1 MQSSKTNES
10 YIDNRYQTRENNS
23 CEQRSVIDW
32 GDLMGKFREISQKWS
47 GRRGSYSDVVITLA
61 GLQCSNDTDSAH
73 CQLCG
78 IQVSTSKLDTEPMD
92 IHAKRSPTCPFVLSR
107 VSHKKTNDACESVPS
122 HEINKNTVDKQ
133 SYTLCEAEIT
143 KQVRQRTFSHWPHQ
157 LSPTSSE
164 MIEAGFFSCNISDR
178 VICIYCNIICQQW
191 TQNSHTPCEIHRTL
205 SPKCPYVI
213 AMLARPQTAAILV
226 INEQRGTDQSLASSR
241 ADLLRSNPIVHVKAC
256 NSPYMEITQ
265 RHASFETWSNTDSP
279 SVDDLVRAGFFYTG
293 NANIVTC
300 FYCNES
306 LQNWGPND
314 NPTIEH
320 ARWFPCCAYAEQ
332 LCGVELYRKI
342 RESTRIQQEKAR
354 ANDATNG
361 SSMNSLNSSK
371 QCLLIPD
378 ESTLPRLVAAR
389 LDLPISQRL
398 LNQNFKLSIIKRCWE
413 DQLRLKHEDF
423 MSDSDLLMAC
433 IILQKQIKHIGG
445 KKENILVP
453 CIVMEKIREAEQ
465 LEAHAHKKPAS
476 QRFCSNPSA
485 KSDVEIPTSSSESI
499 RKNVNSGFFN
509 PIKEDPQE
517 NKSQENGHSNR
528 SQENN
533 QTSVNL
539 CVLCLEEARCLA
551 SMPCGHLSTCVP
563 CGHSLR
569 SCPICR
575 HVIEGYMRIYL

>member
-1 MQSSKTNES
+1 
-10 YIDNRYQTRENNS
+10 
-23 CEQRSVIDW
+23 
-32 GDLMGKFREISQKWS
+32 
-47 GRRGSYSDVVITLA
+47 
-61 GLQCSNDTDSAH
+61 
-73 CQLCG
+73 
-78 IQVSTSKLDTEPMD
+78 MD

-133 SYTLCEAEIT
+133 SYTLCEVEIT

-371 QCLLIPD
+371 Q
-378 ESTLPRLVAAR
+378 
-389 LDLPISQRL
+389 
-398 LNQNFKLSIIKRCWE
+398 
-413 DQLRLKHEDF
+413 
-423 MSDSDLLMAC
+423 
-433 IILQKQIKHIGG
+433 
-445 KKENILVP
+445 
-453 CIVMEKIREAEQ
+453 
-465 LEAHAHKKPAS
+465 
-476 QRFCSNPSA
+476 
-485 KSDVEIPTSSSESI
+485 
-499 RKNVNSGFFN
+499 
-509 PIKEDPQE
+509 
-517 NKSQENGHSNR
+517 
-528 SQENN
+528 
-533 QTSVNL
+533 
-539 CVLCLEEARCLA
+539 
-551 SMPCGHLSTCVP
+551 
-563 CGHSLR
+563 
-569 SCPICR
+569 
-575 HVIEGYMRIYL
+575 